1 MNAKLTITANLLAAT
16 LLTGCGG
23 GGGGGGGS
31 TPAPVAYFNVDF
43 IKLYAMS
50 NSTTTNCQIFGYD
63 DAENPGSKVIGY
75 EATSDSDEYSFSIV
89 IHNADGSV
97 AHTFTSANWG
107 ASSTHYRF
115 RQSLV
120 PSDGY
125 VSFVRKLSA
134 GGVDSFDATTFSK
147 EMLPTN
153 FDLAVRR
160 TTASG
165 GSCILAN
172 TISSVDRNS
181 YIANASTAQQYYYG
195 FNTYNQD
202 LSDLTGYYANLG
214 TNSTP
219 LSFSTLSNKQVLAV
233 RYGNSSDT
241 INYLQAFKILSL
253 SELSDYSF
261 SSPIVLDDVTYS
273 DLDWTA
279 PTDVDT
285 LSEANMYIYQQGTG
299 ALLWQPLSANDESYS
314 YSSQISDD
322 NYFVNMAGIRND
334 WNFEH
339 TEAMTTPDISHDS
352 STSMSSVNLPAS
364 EALSI
369 ESCST
374 SDLGTCLVTSS
385 DPTAHDDT
393 IQRLLVTVSAGG
405 NSATQVIYSAYNTSV
420 PVMSFDDSIDGL
432 WSGNTAAKYE
442 ISLLHTDADDLE
454 EAFTF
459 GHLNAYPLTSGGINS
474 VDFADRLPLLSSVQ
488 QQEAYQ
494 DELKYQP
501 HTWLSASF

>member
-1 MNAKLTITANLLAAT
+1 MNSKLTITANLLAAT

-31 TPAPVAYFNVDF
+31 TPAPVAYFNVSFVRLQAVDADTNTSCQNF
-43 IKLYAMS
+43 GFSEDQNYKTIGY
-50 NSTTTNCQIFGYD
+50 TTT
-63 DAENPGSKVIGY
+63 
-75 EATSDSDEYSFSIV
+75 SDTDEGTYRLSIV
-89 IHNADGSV
+89 IHNADGSI
-97 AHTFTSANWG
+97 AHKFTSEDWG
-107 ASSTHYRF
+107 TNSTSYRF

-120 PSDGY
+120 PNDGY
-125 VSFVRKLSA
+125 VSFIRKL
-134 GGVDSFDATTFSK
+134 VNVNSFDVTTFTK
-147 EMLPTN
+147 ELLPSSSN
-153 FDLAVRR
+153 LAVR
-160 TTASG
+160 TTNLGGTCIRSNAVQETSYKSNLTNGDSG
-165 GSCILAN
+165 S
-172 TISSVDRNS
+172 
-181 YIANASTAQQYYYG
+181 QYYYG

-202 LSDLTGYYANLG
+202 LSDLTNYYEPYGYNPDGIQVSSL
-214 TNSTP
+214 P
-219 LSFSTLSNKQVLAV
+219 NKQVLAV
-233 RYGNSSDT
+233 RYVNTGGSFDS
-241 INYLQAFKILSL
+241 LQAFKILNTSDLNPGL
-253 SELSDYSF
+253 ST
-261 SSPIVLDDVTYS
+261 PILLNDVTYQ
-273 DLDWTA
+273 DLPWTS

-314 YSSQISDD
+314 YSSQISDN
-322 NYFVNMAGIRND
+322 NYFVNMAGTSNG
-334 WNFEH
+334 WSFEH

-352 STSMSSVNLPAS
+352 STSMSDVNLPAS

-385 DPTAHDDT
+385 DSTAHDDT
-393 IQRLLVTVSAGG
+393 IQRLLVTVSSGG

-442 ISLLHTDADDLE
+442 ISLLQTDADDLE

-474 VDFADRLPLLSSVQ
+474 VNFADRLPLLSSVQ

-501 HTWLSASF
+501 NTWLSASF

>member
-1 MNAKLTITANLLAAT
+1 MNSKLTITANLLAAT

-50 NSTTTNCQIFGYD
+50 NSTTTSCQIFGYD
-63 DAENPGSKVIGY
+63 DAESPNSKVIGY
-75 EATSDSDEYSFSIV
+75 AATSDSDEYSFSIV

-107 ASSTHYRF
+107 ASSTNYRF

-125 VSFVRKLSA
+125 VSFIRKSSSA
-134 GGVDSFDATTFSK
+134 VDTYEVSTFSK
-147 EMLPTN
+147 DLLPTS

-160 TTASG
+160 TNVSGGTCIRSNITSSTDETSYITNASG
-165 GSCILAN
+165 
-172 TISSVDRNS
+172 
-181 YIANASTAQQYYYG
+181 AQRYYYG

-202 LSDLTGYYANLG
+202 LSDLTGYYDEFG
-214 TNSTP
+214 TDSGG
-219 LSFSTLSNKQVLAV
+219 LSFSTLANKQVLAV

-253 SELSDYSF
+253 SELNSYTF
-261 SSPIVLDDVTYS
+261 GSPIVLDDVTIPN
-273 DLDWTA
+273 LDWIA

-314 YSSQISDD
+314 YSSQISDN
-322 NYFVNMAGIRND
+322 NYFVNMAGTSND
-334 WNFEH
+334 WSFEH

-385 DPTAHDDT
+385 DSTAHDDT
-393 IQRLLVTVSAGG
+393 IQRLLVTVSSGG

-442 ISLLHTDADDLE
+442 ISLLQTDADDLE

-459 GHLNAYPLTSGGINS
+459 GHLNAYPLTSGGING
-474 VDFADRLPLLSSVQ
+474 VNFADRLPLLSSVQ

-501 HTWLSASF
+501 NTWLSASF